1 MSFFKITYFS
11 YICDLSHGN
20 VFWSFRKARVAHRMT
35 KGKIDNYRG
44 DNFCKLID
52 IAPIWMG
59 PKAPKINR
67 PPVDQKS
74 KRPVT
79 WG

>member
-1 MSFFKITYFS
+1 
-11 YICDLSHGN
+11 
-20 VFWSFRKARVAHRMT
+20 MT